1 MEMFSETVIKQGDPP
16 TNLFSGQL
24 LLRSLNN
31 NNNKLKFN
39 NTAFKIK
46 LILSSV

>member
-1 MEMFSETVIKQGDPP
+1 MNSFCGT
-16 TNLFSGQL
+16 
-24 LLRSLNN
+24 N

-46 LILSSV
+46 LILSSVIIMTGQIITAYLVLTG